1 MRFLVILVIIALLAA
16 GYHFSETD
24 TLIRAGFYSGNGDKM
39 SLVAL
44 AAIGLLGARY
54 EGDAWVIAAV
64 GFAGAMAAAA
74 LTSVLDL
81 KQLNILIAVS
91 LLAIGLVGAW
101 GSKPHMA
108 YIAVVAAVVGLIH
121 GHAIVDGARSAA
133 QAKYLA
139 GFAMASG
146 ATILIGTAIGQWADR
161 LSSGVSTKLS
171 AGVAGV
177 GAYLTARIFGLL

>member
-1 MRFLVILVIIALLAA
+1 MRFLIILVIVLLLVA
-16 GYHFSETD
+16 GYHFSD
-24 TLIRAGFYSGNGDKM
+24 QDGLIRAGFYAGNNDKM

-54 EGDAWVIAAV
+54 ESDAWVIAAV

-74 LTSVLDL
+74 LTGVFDL
-81 KQLNILIAVS
+81 KQMSILIAVS

-101 GSKPHMA
+101 GSKPNMA
-108 YIAVVAAVVGLIH
+108 YIAVIAAVVGLIH
-121 GHAIVDGARSAA
+121 GHAIVDGSGSANK
-133 QAKYLA
+133 AKYLA
-139 GFAMASG
+139 GFAMATG
-146 ATILIGTAIGQWADR
+146 ATVLIGTAVGQWADKI
-161 LSSGVSTKLS
+161 SSGVSTKLA